1 MNKFDKLR
9 PASEPTPKPLEVK
22 LSPTL
27 SIPEARVATLVPF
40 TQRIPESTLE
50 QFHAFYDQ
58 LKERHPKLK
67 MWQVLNS
74 LMIQALDDTQVQQ
87 KVVDDLF

>member
-9 PASEPTPKPLEVK
+9 PPSEQPLEVK
-22 LSPTL
+22 AGPTL
-27 SIPEARVATLVPF
+27 TIPEARVDTLVPF
-40 TQRIPESTLE
+40 TQRIPAQTLE
-50 QFHAFYDQ
+50 QFHAFYEQ

-74 LMIQALDDTQVQQ
+74 LMIHALSDTKVQQ